1 MTLSEFN
8 IGTGSSQVGARH
20 APIFYFRNGGDEE
33 VYLASADWMARN
45 LDHRVELLF
54 PVEAEPG
61 QAKVTAALDALF
73 QDNVK
78 GWRLSAD
85 GTWKRR
91 KPGRGEEPFRA
102 QIETHRETQRA
113 LGRARARL
121 GVSLEPITAP
131 EGAA

>member
-1 MTLSEFN
+1 M
-8 IGTGSSQVGARH
+8 
-20 APIFYFRNGGDEE
+20 
-33 VYLASADWMARN
+33 
-45 LDHRVELLF
+45 ELLF
-54 PVEAEPG
+54 PVESEEAK
-61 QAKVTAALDALF
+61 AKVLAALDALF

-78 GWRLSAD
+78 GRRLSAD

-102 QIETHRETQRA
+102 QMETYREIQRA